1 MTQTPLFLHA
11 ILFAF
16 QEDSLSILPL
26 HHKKIKTMRRKPNS
40 DLNRRSFLRVSA
52 AGLLGAGLSANTA
65 SLYKST
71 GQEIPQ
77 IEEFRSLGSTGFR
90 VSCISAGSSN
100 RAERFHD
107 NLLKTGINLL
117 DTSPEY
123 NNEETV
129 GKAIANVDRES
140 VFVIVKFFPKVIK
153 EWLEYYPFTK
163 EDVLKSFHSSLEK
176 INTGYADC
184 FMLQSASSS
193 ELVKNR
199 AFHEA
204 FEQLKRENKARYCG
218 IACHGHYWLD
228 ETRETMEQICQT
240 AIDDGRIDIILLVY
254 NFMQYDEGERILRAC
269 HNKGIGT
276 LVMKGDPIPRYR
288 SALNLLDGMFG
299 GAMPDGTPTRITD
312 KFKKEI
318 MDFEK
323 FLETRGIADEN
334 EIHDSA
340 VKFVLNNPY
349 VNSYLYGFGS
359 YELIDRIVPL
369 SGQEFT
375 TRDSELL
382 SSYEKNCG
390 SMYCRHACGIC
401 EPACPHKI
409 PVNDLLRYRHYNVG
423 NGDEAYAL
431 RQYNG
436 SDGPKAD
443 KCFDC
448 EGFCEKACPYGVYAR
463 SMLIDAHCG
472 LNLKG

>member
-1 MTQTPLFLHA
+1 M
-11 ILFAF
+11 
-16 QEDSLSILPL
+16 
-26 HHKKIKTMRRKPNS
+26 KRKPNS
-40 DLNRRSFLRVSA
+40 DLNRRSFLKVST
-52 AGLLGAGLSANTA
+52 AGLLGAGLSTNAA
-65 SLYKST
+65 SLYNST
-71 GQEIPQ
+71 GQKIPQ
-77 IEEFRSLGSTGFR
+77 IEEFRNLGSTGFR
-90 VSCISAGSSN
+90 VSCIAAGSSN

-123 NNEETV
+123 NNEEAV

-140 VFVIVKFFPKVIK
+140 VFVIVKFMPKVFKPEEIWVEK
-153 EWLEYYPFTK
+153 PFNK

-176 INTGYADC
+176 LNTGYADC
-184 FMLQSASSS
+184 FMLHSAFSS
-193 ELVKNR
+193 EMVKNR
-199 AFHEA
+199 SFHEA
-204 FEQLKRENKARYCG
+204 FEQLKRENKARFCG

-240 AIDDGRIDIILLVY
+240 AIDDGRIDILMLVY
-254 NFMQYDEGERILRAC
+254 NFMQYDQGERILRAC
-269 HNKGIGT
+269 QNKGMGT

-288 SALNLLDGMFG
+288 WALRVTDEMYGDSI
-299 GAMPDGTPTRITD
+299 PDGSPARILG
-312 KFKKEI
+312 KFKNEI
-318 MDFEK
+318 MDFETFMEK
-323 FLETRGIADEN
+323 RGIADEN

-340 VKFVLNNPY
+340 VKFVLNNPD
-349 VNSYLYGFGS
+349 VNSYLYGFKS

-375 TRDSELL
+375 SRDRDLL
-382 SSYEKNCG
+382 SAYEKDCG

-401 EPACPHKI
+401 ETACPHKI

-423 NGDEAYAL
+423 NCDEAYAL
-431 RQYNG
+431 RQYN
-436 SDGPKAD
+436 SFDGPKAD